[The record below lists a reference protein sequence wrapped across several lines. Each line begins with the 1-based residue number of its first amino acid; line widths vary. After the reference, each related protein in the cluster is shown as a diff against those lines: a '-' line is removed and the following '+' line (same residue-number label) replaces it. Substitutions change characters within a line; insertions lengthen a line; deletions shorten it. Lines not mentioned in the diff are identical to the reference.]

1 MFATSPLLWSQAVI
15 TEVYTL
21 NALFAAALLLIAAQ
35 LALSTEPA
43 RTVPRLA
50 LFGFLF
56 GIGLGNHLTLL
67 AVGVPMLYWLWSA
80 LGWRRLATPWM
91 VAAFA
96 LGAAVYVYLPIRA
109 ADHPPV
115 NWGNADTLRGAFWML
130 TARPYQEYVFGV
142 PPGSILTR
150 STEWL
155 NLVFSQFNP
164 LGLFLGITAARPLF
178 SRAPRFFLPSL
189 VSIAV
194 ISTYSIFYNTVDF
207 EVLMIPAFLLF
218 SVWIETGFF
227 WILATW
233 LRDFTEGLGLF
244 QRRRLRL
251 LASHQALVLSLLG
264 FLLLPG
270 TAVALNYGSQNLR
283 EDHRARDHAASIMD
297 SVPDGSVVLSNEER
311 DVFSLWYMRY
321 VDRPERDVAVIA
333 VPLLQFDW
341 YLRDIRRTY
350 PNRVPPITT
359 ADFSQALRRFVQ
371 HNDGRSRVFFTFSS
385 PALADSLDLT
395 RVGKVYEARLK

>member
-1 MFATSPLLWSQAVI
+1 
-15 TEVYTL
+15 
-21 NALFAAALLLIAAQ
+21 
-35 LALSTEPA
+35 
-43 RTVPRLA
+43 
-50 LFGFLF
+50 
-56 GIGLGNHLTLL
+56 
-67 AVGVPMLYWLWSA
+67 
-80 LGWRRLATPWM
+80 
-91 VAAFA
+91 
-96 LGAAVYVYLPIRA
+96 
-109 ADHPPV
+109 
-115 NWGNADTLRGAFWML
+115 
-130 TARPYQEYVFGV
+130 
-142 PPGSILTR
+142 
-150 STEWL
+150 
-155 NLVFSQFNP
+155 
-164 LGLFLGITAARPLF
+164 
-178 SRAPRFFLPSL
+178 
-189 VSIAV
+189 
-194 ISTYSIFYNTVDF
+194 
-207 EVLMIPAFLLF
+207 MIPAFLLF

-244 QRRRLRL
+244 QRRR
-251 LASHQALVLSLLG
+251 LSLLG

-395 RVGKVYEARLK
+395 RVGKVYETRLE